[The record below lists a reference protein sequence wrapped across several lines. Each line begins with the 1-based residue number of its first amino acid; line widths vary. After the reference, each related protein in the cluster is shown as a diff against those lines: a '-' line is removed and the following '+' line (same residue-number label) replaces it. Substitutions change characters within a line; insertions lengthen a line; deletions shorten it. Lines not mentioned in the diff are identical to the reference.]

1 MSFTF
6 DWDVLAVAV
15 FLPTAPVL
23 HLTHVVS
30 LVLQLDA
37 GNGELQD
44 PVVAGGLEGQ
54 FPAQRLG
61 VLVQTL
67 AVQLWRNGL
76 RVQTVPVQ
84 VLVGVVIC
92 VTLQLY
98 QILLQRILGGLH
110 LYPEAF
116 WDS

>member
-15 FLPTAPVL
+15 FIPTAPVL

-44 PVVAGGLEGQ
+44 PFVAGGLEGQ
-54 FPAQRLG
+54 FPTQKLG
-61 VLVQTL
+61 VLVQTV
-67 AVQLWRNGL
+67 AFQLWRNGL
-76 RVQTVPVQ
+76 RVQTVPAQ
-84 VLVGVVIC
+84 VLVGVAIC
-92 VTLQLY
+92 IALQPY
-98 QILLQRILGGLH
+98 QVLLQRILGGLH
-110 LYPEAF
+110 LYPKAI